1 MAGYTAL
8 MQQDESG
15 AKKLRDLHRKALEEE
30 TEKSG
35 GQVLQYYG
43 DGSLSIYSS
52 SLEAVECAIAIQ
64 TRIKDKVNLRIGI
77 HIGDIVK
84 DEDGAIYG
92 NGVNVASRIES
103 MAIPGAV
110 LVSGKLH
117 DDIKNH
123 ATISTKKLGVFEL
136 KNVEQPAEIFAI
148 ANEALNVPSVKDM
161 TGKGNIK
168 QRSIA
173 VLPFTNMSTDPENEY
188 FSDGISEEILN
199 ALVKVEDLK
208 VTARTSS
215 FAFKGDNTDIRE
227 IGKILNVENILEG
240 SVRKA
245 GNKVRITAQLISAI
259 DGYHLWSDTFD
270 RDLEDIFAVQD
281 EISKI
286 ITAQL
291 RIQLSLDSHKQ
302 TLVEQPTKNIE
313 AYNLYIK
320 GRYYW
325 NKWSPE
331 NVKNAIAHFHEAIK
345 LEPSYVAAYASLAGC
360 YIFLAVS
367 GISNPN
373 EAYPKAFEYAD
384 KALALDEN
392 NPDSLQAI
400 AMVNFL
406 FNKDRDKAVKIF
418 DKVLELNPKH
428 ADAHHFYSMLLCV
441 VGDLKKALAEIK
453 AALQIDP
460 LSLITIVHLAEVY
473 LYMGRYD
480 EALIEIDRVQDMDS
494 SFRMATEKKA
504 WIYYFMD
511 EIDLALTTFKKYQSQ
526 TGSELKGLAGLGFMY
541 AKTGHPEK
549 AEELL
554 LRIDKRE
561 KLEEGVVLEMDRA
574 VIYMGLENMDKVFYH
589 IEKALEQNVGGFY
602 VSSDPLWVP
611 LKDDP
616 RFEPMARKY
625 KLI

>member
-1 MAGYTAL
+1 
-8 MQQDESG
+8 
-15 AKKLRDLHRKALEEE
+15 
-30 TEKSG
+30 
-35 GQVLQYYG
+35 
-43 DGSLSIYSS
+43 
-52 SLEAVECAIAIQ
+52 
-64 TRIKDKVNLRIGI
+64 
-77 HIGDIVK
+77 
-84 DEDGAIYG
+84 
-92 NGVNVASRIES
+92 
-103 MAIPGAV
+103 MAITGAV

-123 ATISTKKLGVFEL
+123 SAITTKKLGVFEL
-136 KNVEQPAEIFAI
+136 KNVEQPVEIFAI
-148 ANEALNVPSVKDM
+148 ANDTLSVPSVKDM
-161 TGKGNIK
+161 KGKGNIK

-215 FAFKGDNTDIRE
+215 FAFKGKNTDIRE
-227 IGKILNVENILEG
+227 IGKILNVESILEG
-240 SVRKA
+240 SVRKS

-259 DGYHLWSDTFD
+259 DGYHLWSESFD

-291 RIQLSLDSHKQ
+291 RIKLSLDSHKQ
-302 TLVEQPTKNIE
+302 TLVKQPINNIE
-313 AYNLYIK
+313 AYNLYLK

-331 NVKNAIAHFHEAIK
+331 NVKNAITLFHQAIE
-345 LEPSYVAAYASLAGC
+345 LEPDYVAAYASLAGC

-373 EAYPKAFEYAD
+373 EAYPKAFEYAE

-392 NPDSLQAI
+392 NPDSLQSI

-460 LSLITIVHLAEVY
+460 L
-473 LYMGRYD
+473 
-480 EALIEIDRVQDMDS
+480 
-494 SFRMATEKKA
+494 
-504 WIYYFMD
+504 
-511 EIDLALTTFKKYQSQ
+511 
-526 TGSELKGLAGLGFMY
+526 
-541 AKTGHPEK
+541 
-549 AEELL
+549 
-554 LRIDKRE
+554 
-561 KLEEGVVLEMDRA
+561 
-574 VIYMGLENMDKVFYH
+574 
-589 IEKALEQNVGGFY
+589 
-602 VSSDPLWVP
+602 
-611 LKDDP
+611 
-616 RFEPMARKY
+616 
-625 KLI
+625 